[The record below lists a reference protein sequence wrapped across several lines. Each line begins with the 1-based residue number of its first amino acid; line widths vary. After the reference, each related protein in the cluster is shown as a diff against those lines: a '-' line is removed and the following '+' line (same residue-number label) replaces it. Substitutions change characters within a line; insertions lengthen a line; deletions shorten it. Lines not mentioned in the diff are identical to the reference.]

1 MSNLR
6 KTAFHRALHRSNLIL
21 GGERELVMFTAL
33 LTGGLV
39 LTAQNLITTVLGV
52 TVWFVCI
59 AFLRMMAKADPYMSH
74 VYIRSLKF
82 QVYYPGRSRPFR
94 SA

>member
-1 MSNLR
+1 MSGLR

-21 GGERELVMFTAL
+21 GGERELVLFTAL

-39 LTAQNLITTVLGV
+39 ITAQNLVTTIIGLM
-52 TVWFVCI
+52 VWFTGI
-59 AFLRMMAKADPYMSH
+59 AFLRMMAKADPHMSH
-74 VYIRSLKF
+74 VYTRSLKF

-94 SA
+94 RG